1 MEIVIVGAG
10 PIGCYTAQLLK
21 KSGIKARVIEEHQE
35 IGKPVQCAGIVGRQ
49 VFEDTLVGISKSS
62 VINQINGAFF
72 FYKEDNFRIK
82 RDGVAYVIDREKFD
96 KELSKGLDIECGRR
110 LLEIERRGK
119 GYWLK
124 TSSGDIFADIVI
136 GADGAKSRVRKFMM
150 SKLGM
155 LNKNKKDDL
164 KEGIKDGIKYY
175 NGWQYRIRLEENFV
189 PARFAQIWM
198 SEGIPFF
205 IWAIP
210 ENEKIVRV
218 GIISK
223 NGRIKLNHFLAE
235 SKIKGEIID
244 KLAGIIPLGM
254 IPKASDKNIALV
266 GDAACHIKPLTG
278 GGIYYGLKAAEIL
291 VECIRESNLPDYDR
305 RWKRK
310 FGREIRLGL
319 LARKVYEILN
329 KYETENIFSLFK
341 DNANFIEQT
350 ANFENH
356 SKLFREIF
364 KRPKMFVRASKILG
378 RNIGKLI
385 G

>member
-10 PIGCYTAQLLK
+10 PIGCCTAQLLK

-254 IPKASDKNIALV
+254 IPKTSDKNIALV

-291 VECIRESNLPDYDR
+291 VECIRESNLLDYDR

-310 FGREIRLGL
+310 FGREIKLGL

-341 DNANFIEQT
+341 ENANFIEQA

-356 SKLFREIF
+356 SKLFRETF
-364 KRPKMFVRASKILG
+364 KRPKIFVRAGKILG

>member
-10 PIGCYTAQLLK
+10 PIGCCTAQLLK

-150 SKLGM
+150 SELGM
-155 LNKNKKDDL
+155 LNKNRKDDL
-164 KEGIKDGIKYY
+164 KQGIKDGIKYY
-175 NGWQYRIRLEENFV
+175 NGWQYRIKLEENSV
-189 PARFAQIWM
+189 PVRFAQVWM

-254 IPKASDKNIALV
+254 IPKAIDKNIELV

-291 VECIRESNLPDYDR
+291 VECIRESNLLDYDR

-310 FGREIRLGL
+310 FGREIKLGL

-341 DNANFIEQT
+341 ENANFIEQA

-356 SKLFREIF
+356 SKLFRETF
-364 KRPKMFVRASKILG
+364 KRPKIFVRAGKILG